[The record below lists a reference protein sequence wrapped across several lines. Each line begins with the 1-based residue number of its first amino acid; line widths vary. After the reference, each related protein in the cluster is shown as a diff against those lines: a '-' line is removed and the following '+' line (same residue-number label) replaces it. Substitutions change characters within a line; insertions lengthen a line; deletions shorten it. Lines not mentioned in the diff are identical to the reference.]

1 MGNAGMIPTTNYPR
15 PSRHTFASLLFASG
29 ASIKMV
35 SELMGHSSTAI
46 TANIYVHIIQKY
58 KAQTANKVEEF
69 LS

>member
-1 MGNAGMIPTTNYPR
+1 MLDNIGIDRTGMH
-15 PSRHTFASLLFASG
+15 SLRHTFASLLFANG

-58 KAQTANKVEEF
+58 KAQTVNKVDEF